1 MSPSSPLRA
10 LALSAVLASTA
21 ALAGCHGVPSA
32 LSHAASKAA
41 RSAAARAASSGSGS
55 GSYSS
60 SSDHVSSNGL
70 LKIHDP
76 KKVTYSVHF
85 TTCHF
90 GDGGQLPD
98 PKCTPGAIDP
108 SVTQSNL
115 KSTICKKGGY
125 TKKVRPSSYETGKAK
140 YETAYPAY
148 GVSHS
153 KKSELDH
160 LVSLELGG
168 SNDIAN
174 LWPEVGKQPNPKDKV
189 ENDLHAAVCDGD
201 VSLAAAQEAIATNW
215 ETADAKLGITGKD
228 EKGDRAGNGG

>member
-1 MSPSSPLRA
+1 MSPSTPLRVLA
-10 LALSAVLASTA
+10 VSASLVATVALS
-21 ALAGCHGVPSA
+21 GCKSSDFSS
-32 LSHAASKAA
+32 LSSG
-41 RSAAARAASSGSGS
+41 SGGSGS
-55 GSYSS
+55 GSAAART
-60 SSDHVSSNGL
+60 SSNGL

-90 GDGGQLPD
+90 GDDGQLPD

-108 SVTQSNL
+108 DVTQSNL

-125 TKKVRPSSYETGKAK
+125 TKKVRPSSYRTGKAK
-140 YETAYPAY
+140 YKVAYPAY

-174 LWPEVGKQPNPKDKV
+174 LWPEVGKEPNPKDKV
-189 ENDLHAAVCDGD
+189 ENDLHEAVCDGD
-201 VSLAAAQEAIATNW
+201 VSLAAAQEAIATDW
-215 ETADAKLGITGKD
+215 ETADAKLGITSKD
-228 EKGDRAGNGG
+228 KTDDGARNGG

>member
-1 MSPSSPLRA
+1 MSPSPRRARVLTLAVA
-10 LALSAVLASTA
+10 LALTA
-21 ALAGCHGVPSA
+21 ALAGCKSSG
-32 LSHAASKAA
+32 LSSL
-41 RSAAARAASSGSGS
+41 SSGSGGS
-55 GSYSS
+55 GSAGSGSDSS
-60 SSDHVSSNGL
+60 QYQSSGHL

-76 KKVTYSVHF
+76 KQVTYSVHF

-108 SVTQSNL
+108 AVTQSDL

-125 TKKVRPSSYETGKAK
+125 TKKVRPSSEETSKAK
-140 YETAYPAY
+140 YDVAYPAY

-153 KKSELDH
+153 RKSELDH

-174 LWPEVGKQPNPKDKV
+174 LWPEVGKEPNPKDKV
-189 ENDLHAAVCDGD
+189 ENDLHKAVCDGD
-201 VSLAAAQEAIATNW
+201 VSLAAAQEAIATDW
-215 ETADAKLGITGKD
+215 ETAEAKLGISSSDG
-228 EKGDRAGNGG
+228 